1 MFNVLF
7 FVKKVKGKITW
18 YLFGGKKRAQ
28 KFAMQRA
35 LNQKHCFD
43 FPAELNGW
51 KKIGKSPVYGNLS
64 TGSIFDPFVF
74 SYENTFFMVASER
87 KTGNLI
93 LLRSE
98 DGKKWLLYDTILEG
112 VSNTWEK
119 VVNRA
124 CILCVNG
131 VWHLWYTGQNGKS
144 SCIGHLASND
154 FTQFTR
160 SQNNNAVLIP
170 TLEAE
175 GLSVMN
181 PCVLWNEQRGLFQM
195 WYAAGES
202 YEPDVIFYAES
213 KDGNIWKKREKPVL
227 TKLESH
233 EWEKYK
239 VGGCDVKLLEDGSYI
254 MYYIGYQNLDVA
266 RICFATSKDGINWER
281 SAENICISPS
291 ENSWDAHACY
301 KPSVII
307 DGYKTY
313 MWYNGRKDNCEY
325 IGLATKG

>member
-1 MFNVLF
+1 MFNVF
-7 FVKKVKGKITW
+7 FFAKKIKGKIIW
-18 YLFGGKKRAQ
+18 YLLGGKKRAQ
-28 KFAMQRA
+28 EFAIQRA

-43 FPAELNGW
+43 FPAEFNGW
-51 KKIGKSPVYGNLS
+51 KKNGKFPVYGSSS

-74 SYENTFFMVASER
+74 FHENTFFMVASER

-93 LLRSE
+93 LLRSD
-98 DGKKWLLYDTILEG
+98 DGKKWSLYDTILEG
-112 VSNTWEK
+112 VSNTWENI
-119 VVNRA
+119 VNRA
-124 CILCVNG
+124 CILRIDD
-131 VWHLWYTGQNGKS
+131 VWHLWYTGQNGRS
-144 SCIGHLASND
+144 SCIGHLTSKD
-154 FTQFTR
+154 YTQFTR
-160 SQNNNAVLIP
+160 PTKNAAVLIP
-170 TLEAE
+170 SLEAE

-181 PCVLWNEQRGLFQM
+181 PCVLWNEQKKVFQM

-213 KDGNIWKKREKPVL
+213 EDGNIWKKGGKPVL

-239 VGGCDVKLLEDGSYI
+239 VGGCDVKLLEGGSYI

-281 SAENICISPS
+281 ATENLCISPS

-307 DGYKTY
+307 DGDKTY

-325 IGLATKG
+325 IGLATRD